1 MMASAT
7 ELPADLCCDPMSFV
21 VLTGLDVTYNAV
33 HKSIWDAFSNNR
45 QVPLS
50 SLFLRKGDYRYH
62 TINSKRSIYPTMSE
76 YLYLVQVNANTY
88 ALVRCGSFET
98 RMLVKY

>member
-1 MMASAT
+1 MDSAT

-45 QVPLS
+45 RV
-50 SLFLRKGDYRYH
+50 SLF
-62 TINSKRSIYPTMSE
+62 I
-76 YLYLVQVNANTY
+76 LYGRTVMCRPNA
-88 ALVRCGSFET
+88 VH
-98 RMLVKY
+98 